1 MNSKSVKI
9 VASVSL
15 LLVLGFAISCIK
27 RTMPIAPPVSTS
39 VTLKNGLL
47 LYLPFN
53 GTIADSSGNNNPS
66 VIINS
71 AGGGLTTDEHGN
83 PNSAWG
89 SNGSGAYVRVTN
101 NGSIWY
107 DSAFS
112 VSFNVMVYSNNLVRQ
127 AFLCF
132 DNTANAY
139 GPGIAAGLSIPYQT
153 NYFFGVQDSTA
164 GCDNVGSYITKL
176 SDTSSFSP
184 LGGVW
189 YNIINVYENGTAYV
203 YVDGQL
209 IGAVDR
215 SNIQPLNHNGL
226 ICPESTINIGYWW
239 DQDMESLNGKI
250 DEVRLYNRSLTVD
263 EISALANKL

>member
-1 MNSKSVKI
+1 MKSKTVK
-9 VASVSL
+9 VTASISF
-15 LLVLGFAISCIK
+15 LLVLVFAFSCIK
-27 RTMPIAPPVSTS
+27 RTIPIPPPVPPS

-66 VIINS
+66 VIVDS

-89 SNGSGAYVRVTN
+89 SNGSGAYVRITN
-101 NGSIWY
+101 NGSIRY

-127 AFLCF
+127 AFLSF

-139 GPGIAAGLSIPYQT
+139 GPGIASGLTIPYQT
-153 NYFFGVQDSTA
+153 NYFFGVQDTTA
-164 GCDNVGSYITKL
+164 GCDNTGSYTTKL

-184 LGGVW
+184 QGGVW

-209 IGAVDR
+209 IGSVDG

-239 DQDMESLNGKI
+239 DQDMESMNGKI

-263 EISALANKL
+263 EISALANKF